1 MWPLFVNV
9 ILESICIFLIHLGII
24 FMSWIGSMV
33 VIERVEFV
41 YLKNEVSYFVKYKTI
56 GLFLFG
62 VITYVD

>member
-1 MWPLFVNV
+1 
-9 ILESICIFLIHLGII
+9 
-24 FMSWIGSMV
+24 MSWIGTMV
-33 VIERVEFV
+33 VIERMEFV

>member
-1 MWPLFVNV
+1 MDWF
-9 ILESICIFLIHLGII
+9 SGGQQG
-24 FMSWIGSMV
+24 M
-33 VIERVEFV
+33 EFV